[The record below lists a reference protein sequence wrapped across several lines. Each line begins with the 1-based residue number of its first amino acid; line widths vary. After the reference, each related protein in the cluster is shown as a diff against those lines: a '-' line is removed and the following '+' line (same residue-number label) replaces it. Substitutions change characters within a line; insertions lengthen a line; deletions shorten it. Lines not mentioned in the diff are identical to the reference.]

1 MPSTRSGTATGSAC
15 YGPSYRG
22 TGFVATAANGQGI
35 GGLAG
40 KSSFGQEISFRADY
54 DLWTNFK
61 IQGAAG
67 WLIPTDGDTVS
78 EYVLQLYYNF

>member
-1 MPSTRSGTATGSAC
+1 VTTAT
-15 YGPSYRG
+15 
-22 TGFVATAANGQGI
+22 NGQGI

-40 KSSFGQEISFRADY
+40 KSSFAQEISFRADY

-67 WLIPTDGDTVS
+67 WLIPTSGDTVS
-78 EYVLQLYYNF
+78 EYVMQLYYNF